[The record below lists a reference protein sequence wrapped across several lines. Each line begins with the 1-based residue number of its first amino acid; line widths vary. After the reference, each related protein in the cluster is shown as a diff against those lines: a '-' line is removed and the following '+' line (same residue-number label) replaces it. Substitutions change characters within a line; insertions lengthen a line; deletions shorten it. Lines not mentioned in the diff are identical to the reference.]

1 MKIALLNSKGG
12 CGKTTSAMFLAQV
25 AANRG
30 HVAEVWDSDPQ
41 ASATRWAEAADLP
54 FDVVPANI
62 ATMRRPVSDKYVFI
76 DTPPG
81 NPQILTAAAEA
92 ADLVI
97 IPTMASMSDMDRTWA
112 TIDALTGVAP
122 VAVLVTSAETST
134 RAYRG
139 LVETLEAA
147 EIPVLPPIRKRST
160 FREAWGQIPSHLWG
174 YTAVL
179 TTIEEALTA

>member
-30 HVAEVWDSDPQ
+30 RTAEVWDSDPQ
-41 ASATRWAEAADLP
+41 ASASRWAEAADLA
-54 FDVVPANI
+54 FEVVPANI
-62 ATMRRPVSDKYVFI
+62 ATLRKSAGDKYVFI

-81 NPQILTAAAEA
+81 NPQIITAAAEA
-92 ADLVI
+92 ADLVV
-97 IPTMASMSDMDRTWA
+97 IPTMASMADMDRTWA
-112 TIDALTGVAP
+112 TIDALSGVGP
-122 VAVLVTSAETST
+122 VAVMVTSAETAT

-160 FREAWGQIPSHLWG
+160 FREAWGQAPTHLWG

-179 TTIEEALTA
+179 TTIEEALSA

>member
-25 AANRG
+25 AVNRG
-30 HVAEVWDSDPQ
+30 HAAEVWDSDPQ
-41 ASATRWAEAADLP
+41 ASASRWAEAVDLT
-54 FDVVPANI
+54 FDVIPANI
-62 ATMRRPVSDKYVFI
+62 ATLRKPTGNKYVFI

-97 IPTMASMSDMDRTWA
+97 IPTMASMADMDRTWA
-112 TIDALTGVAP
+112 TIDALSGVVP
-122 VAVLVTSAETST
+122 LAVMVTSAETAT

-139 LVETLEAA
+139 LVEALEAA

-160 FREAWGQIPSHLWG
+160 FREAWGQQPAHMWG

-179 TTIEEALTA
+179 STIEEALNT

>member
-112 TIDALTGVAP
+112 TIDAYRRGTGCRVGHIGGDQHARIP
-122 VAVLVTSAETST
+122 RSCGNAGSRRNS
-134 RAYRG
+134 RA
-139 LVETLEAA
+139 AA
-147 EIPVLPPIRKRST
+147 DPQEVHVPGSM
-160 FREAWGQIPSHLWG
+160 GSN
-174 YTAVL
+174 
-179 TTIEEALTA
+179 ALTPLGLHRCTDYD